1 MCDKDVKV
9 RKLPAN
15 IKKRSIPL
23 PENPFRRLTT
33 GRNDSDNDLVK
44 SCKIAIKM
52 LTSLSAPNEPLEL
65 YGNSCT
71 DLLPEF
77 VELVDCIDV
86 NPNGVTDG
94 LLIAQEPTIIQ
105 NDDIHKLIDSEICPV
120 NFSKSLKSDMSVR
133 QVDEIEEAPL
143 EVTFEEPVVSELE
156 SEISE
161 IEGAEG
167 FVNEENEETEGSVA
181 TKCTDRG
188 ANRSSSARYH
198 PTQKNIKFTKCKS
211 SSKTGLGKGKGG
223 IKRLS
228 QKLAMTREE
237 LDKDYQP
244 PRSVSAQM
252 VSKKTVHGFPR
263 RNAAH
268 ALAVATVKS
277 VEKDKLK
284 GKIVLTAGA
293 HKRLADI
300 RAQASVKDK
309 TKSKAKNVKVLPQSK
324 SSKTTVEGKKPHKFK
339 PGTVALRE
347 IRKYQKSFKLLLP
360 FLPFA
365 RLCHEIGV
373 DNSILGRDL

>member
-120 NFSKSLKSDMSVR
+120 NFSKSLKSGMSVR

-167 FVNEENEETEGSVA
+167 FVNEENEETEGSVV

-211 SSKTGLGKGKGG
+211 SSKTGPGKGK
-223 IKRLS
+223 
-228 QKLAMTREE
+228 
-237 LDKDYQP
+237 
-244 PRSVSAQM
+244 
-252 VSKKTVHGFPR
+252 R
-263 RNAAH
+263 RDQE
-268 ALAVATVKS
+268 T
-277 VEKDKLK
+277 
-284 GKIVLTAGA
+284 
-293 HKRLADI
+293 
-300 RAQASVKDK
+300 
-309 TKSKAKNVKVLPQSK
+309 
-324 SSKTTVEGKKPHKFK
+324 
-339 PGTVALRE
+339 
-347 IRKYQKSFKLLLP
+347 
-360 FLPFA
+360 
-365 RLCHEIGV
+365 
-373 DNSILGRDL
+373 